1 MIWREFSSQ
10 VELENELLS
19 FIEKQCNIVVKSDG
33 IASVLLSGGST
44 PLQLY
49 SYFHKLNI
57 SDWSKVKL
65 GLTDE
70 RWVDLDSKY
79 SNFKAISN
87 ALGEPFLSNCPLYS
101 LVHDL
106 EDENK
111 NIELAKSKN
120 KSFFQEKSIVLLGM
134 GDDGHTASIFP
145 GNEFTEL
152 ALSENSPNISA
163 NRAPSHPEKRI
174 THNLRS
180 ILQTKKLIL
189 YVKGENKRKILDD
202 AVDQLLPISYCM
214 NSHASELEIF
224 WTP

>member
-10 VELENELLS
+10 VELESELLS

-33 IASVLLSGGST
+33 VASVLLSGGST

-49 SYFHKLNI
+49 SKFHKLNI

-87 ALGEPFLSNCPLYS
+87 ALGESFLSNCPLHS

-106 EDENK
+106 EDESK
-111 NIELAKSKN
+111 NIELAKSN
-120 KSFFQEKSIVLLGM
+120 NISFFQEKSIVLLGM

-145 GNEFTEL
+145 GNEFTES
-152 ALSENSPNISA
+152 ALSENFPNISL
-163 NRAPSHPEKRI
+163 NRAPDHPEKRI